1 MNNFNVRPGFSFL
14 YNLTPFGLF
23 RYEARNVDEELKTKV
38 GKREKT
44 WRRRRIVYTAS
55 PIA

>member
-55 PIA
+55 PNA